1 MRWQSILPVIA
12 IAYIIAFFTFASGLF
27 NGVLEGES
35 ALFITRQRNI
45 QTLGEVVL
53 GTFIFIAGTAG
64 FYLIHKAGERRIG
77 ANRMIIAGFAIIAL
91 VLISSYALVVIKL

>member
-1 MRWQSILPVIA
+1 MRWQSILPVVA
-12 IAYIIAFFTFASGLF
+12 IAYIITFFTFTSGLF

-35 ALFITRQRNI
+35 ALFITRQRNV

-64 FYLIHKAGERRIG
+64 FYLIHKAGERKIG
-77 ANRMIIAGFAIIAL
+77 ANKMIIAGFSIIAL
-91 VLISSYALVVIKL
+91 VLISSYALVVVKL

>member
-12 IAYIIAFFTFASGLF
+12 IAYIIAFFSFASGLF
-27 NGVLEGES
+27 NGILEGNS
-35 ALFITRQRNI
+35 ALFITRQRNV

-53 GTFIFIAGTAG
+53 GVFIFIAGTAG

-77 ANRMIIAGFAIIAL
+77 VNRLIIAGFSIIAL
-91 VLISSYALVVIKL
+91 ALIASYALVVVKF